1 MLKQKPLPGT
11 DLTNQIIAVLL
22 MFREEYVGVIE
33 ATEETEAMFHQ
44 VKVPATRCGKWATPV
59 KK

>member
-44 VKVPATRCGKWATPV
+44 VKVPDTRCGK
-59 KK
+59 